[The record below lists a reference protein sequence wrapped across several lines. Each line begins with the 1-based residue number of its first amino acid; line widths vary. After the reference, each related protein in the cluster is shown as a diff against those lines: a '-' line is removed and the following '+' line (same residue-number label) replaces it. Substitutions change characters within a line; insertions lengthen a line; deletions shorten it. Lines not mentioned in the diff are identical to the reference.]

1 MTSSTADD
9 RSADRLLENLREEYE
24 SLAGLRLTLNQ
35 VARLVGVDHECA
47 ADLLKQLEVEGLVSE
62 APGGI
67 YRRSEPL
74 RA

>member
-9 RSADRLLENLREEYE
+9 RSADRLLENLREECE